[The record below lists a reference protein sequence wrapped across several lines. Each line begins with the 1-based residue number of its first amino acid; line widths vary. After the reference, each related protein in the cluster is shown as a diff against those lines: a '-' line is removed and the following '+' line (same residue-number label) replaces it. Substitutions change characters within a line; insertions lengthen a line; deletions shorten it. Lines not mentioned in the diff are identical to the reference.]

1 MKRLPSLAALAA
13 LALGTAA
20 CGPET
25 NRLTPISNPSLYS
38 VNQPVVQQTNYVFD
52 VADAP
57 GGIATYEQGRLA
69 QWFESL
75 DIGYGDRIY
84 VQDGALGAA
93 RDDVAR
99 IAGNYGL
106 LLSEGAP
113 VTSGPVTAGGVRV
126 IVVRAEANVPG
137 CPIWEDPL
145 VGAAEQTSTNFG
157 CATNQNLA
165 RMVADPNDL
174 VRGQSIEGTTDSMA
188 GTKAIKAWRD
198 RQSSASGANK

>member
-1 MKRLPSLAALAA
+1 MYRSLSSAALIL

-25 NRLTPISNPSLYS
+25 NRLTPISNPTIYS
-38 VNQPVVQQTNYVFD
+38 VNQPVVQHTNYVFD

-57 GGIATYEQGRLA
+57 GGIATYDQGRLA
-69 QWFESL
+69 QWFETL
-75 DIGYGDRIY
+75 ELGYGDRVY
-84 VQDGALGAA
+84 VQDGGMGAA
-93 RDDVAR
+93 REDVAR

-113 VTSGPVTAGGVRV
+113 VTPGSVTAGGVRV

-137 CPIWEDPL
+137 CPVWEDPL
-145 VGAAEQTSTNFG
+145 VGAPEQTSTNFG

-174 VRGQSIEGTTDSMA
+174 VRGQSIEGTTDSIA
-188 GTKAIKAWRD
+188 GTKAIKAWRE
-198 RQSSASGANK
+198 RQSSAAGANK

>member
-1 MKRLPSLAALAA
+1 MKRLPTLVALAA
-13 LALGTAA
+13 LGLGTAA

-25 NRLTPISNPSLYS
+25 DGLTAVSNPSLYS
-38 VNQPVVQQTNYVFD
+38 VHQPVVQHTNYVFD

-57 GGIATYEQGRLA
+57 GGIAAYDQGRLA

-75 DIGYGDRIY
+75 EVGYGDRVY
-84 VQDGALGAA
+84 VQDGGMGAA

-113 VTSGPVTAGGVRV
+113 VTPGPVMSGGVRV
-126 IVVRAEANVPG
+126 IVVRAEADVPG
-137 CPIWEDPL
+137 CPVWEDPL
-145 VGAAEQTSTNFG
+145 VGAPEQTSTNFG

-198 RQSSASGANK
+198 RQSSAAGANK